1 MIPYNSFEFNGINS
15 MDNGV
20 YISGDAVFNAPE
32 RDVEMIVIPG
42 RNGEFIRDNGR
53 FNNIE
58 VTYPCGMFGDNDYAF
73 RTKLRQFRNMLAGQ
87 TGYQRLVDTYNPDEY
102 RLAVFKDAVEV
113 EPAAL
118 NTAGQFEV
126 IFNCKP
132 QRFLMSGE
140 SSIEVQSGD
149 SISNPTPF
157 DAQPMVMTEGY
168 GTLTVNGYEIEITSD
183 PIGEVL
189 LLNGGEELVN
199 SDSVTK
205 TYTIDT
211 SLLDNGDGISVSSFE
226 EECHVRRANQ
236 TSSMTIGT
244 ATAVN
249 GEIQT
254 EAADSYTYRVLMQL
268 ENSNLLFNKGT
279 SKTVTGTFTIPLTYT
294 KSGTD
299 YNKTISV
306 TISLSYDG
314 ANTFTAS
321 HSYTNSSY
329 YQGYSTYARYFDYG
343 DIIGDSTKS
352 SLGHPTYIDC
362 ELGEVYK
369 IESGSYVSL
378 NHLTD
383 LGSNLPV
390 LSPGENEITFDNTF
404 TSVEIIPHWWVV

>member
-20 YISGDAVFNAPE
+20 YISGNAVFNAPE

-58 VTYPCGMFGDNDYAF
+58 VTYPCGMFGDNDFTF

-126 IFNCKP
+126 VFNCKP
-132 QRFLMSGE
+132 QRFLTSGE
-140 SSIEVQSGD
+140 TKTAVASG
-149 SISNPTPF
+149 STVTNPTLF
-157 DAQPMVMTEGY
+157 DAQPMIMTKGY
-168 GTLTVNGYEIEITSD
+168 GALTLNGYEINITDDRLGRVLLADSTTNRVVTFDGTLFDEGDEITVD
-183 PIGEVL
+183 MAQLEFIPDR
-189 LLNGGEELVN
+189 EELPSVATITN
-199 SDSVTK
+199 IDLLSQTGSGVISIDVSGWYSAVAVAYFGCEFEYGTPKNYDSTYTLEITFSNGITLTEELTARFRYDGDETVRYSDAMSPGYFRSNGVKTAGMYGVSTK
-205 TYTIDT
+205 T
-211 SLLDNGDGISVSSFE
+211 
-226 EECHVRRANQ
+226 A
-236 TSSMTIGT
+236 IG
-244 ATAVN
+244 N
-249 GEIQT
+249 
-254 EAADSYTYRVLMQL
+254 
-268 ENSNLLFNKGT
+268 
-279 SKTVTGTFTIPLTYT
+279 
-294 KSGTD
+294 
-299 YNKTISV
+299 
-306 TISLSYDG
+306 
-314 ANTFTAS
+314 
-321 HSYTNSSY
+321 
-329 YQGYSTYARYFDYG
+329 
-343 DIIGDSTKS
+343 
-352 SLGHPTYIDC
+352 PTYIDC

-369 IESGSYVSL
+369 IESGSYISL